1 MDREAEPRLVYPL
14 SKKKKW
20 SKPSNLCEALS
31 NLCEALPRETV
42 SRAKLNL
49 VYVPCKVEWS
59 TGIGVGWVNSTA
71 TLAC

>member
-20 SKPSNLCEALS
+20 SKPSNLCEALSNLCEALS

-59 TGIGVGWVNSTA
+59 TGIGVGG
-71 TLAC
+71 

>member
-59 TGIGVGWVNSTA
+59 TGIGVGG
-71 TLAC
+71 